1 MTKTRITQRT
11 TNNPTN
17 LPASGVVR
25 FDGNIQA
32 ASRGSFAPQLQP
44 IRFTPGGEYLE
55 QMNAVADLGEG
66 IFNATA
72 KIAVASQ
79 RAKEAERNAYLA
91 NVETDDIVQTNRI
104 FNENKLQGNDPEL
117 LTKRLEEY
125 RNGKMASMPQDVQP
139 YYQQSFDKR
148 AATLTVKSQDQFFK
162 KVQNDSQKSLEAAQE
177 LVGDDIFK
185 NPAPSTEIEAQHYE
199 DKITKYQSILQA
211 RIDQGFI
218 TPEEGAVIQKDFQ
231 KNLITVAYK
240 NQLQAM
246 DSNQR
251 ANAILE
257 LQKSKKLPA
266 GLSIEDKNDI
276 VAKLNAYNSTVDSI
290 ETKANAQQK
299 AEQELNLA
307 RQAADLEIKVNR
319 GEATYEDVLEAEQS
333 ETITPAKKIALF
345 KKLDDE
351 KDKVVKESLSLRKV
365 YGAMNGTDFID
376 PKNTDDKKA
385 VDLVYTKVLSP
396 QIDAIQDPAVRKS
409 TIANYV
415 NSVGVVPETLRGKMR
430 GVFRGDDVE
439 QKVFYADL
447 VGRIQETKPQALDD
461 FDDKDITQAIMI
473 DEMVKAGTPNEQAVE
488 KVTKLTEGLTKGR
501 LEILEEDFR
510 ELVED
515 KGTGVKIN
523 STKVITTVRD
533 IFDDS
538 KGKIFSLDASLPD
551 QQLGVAPA
559 AINDYKRLFK
569 TYYLYTNGDA
579 DLAEKQA
586 KIAMRRTWGTTDI
599 NRQSKQLTQYPIEQ
613 AYPGMSAKTIKR
625 ELMRDI
631 HSIPSFK
638 DLDADDVIVHPLRG
652 VTDREYGQYPR
663 YQIMF
668 FNEGGALEPMPVG
681 DDGLWKPDYESW
693 KLKTKKENEDM
704 KLEKD
709 KRKKE
714 EEKITDEIMSNPI
727 F

>member
-125 RNGKMASMPQDVQP
+125 RNGKMSSMPQDVQP

-246 DSNQR
+246 NSNQR

-307 RQAADLEIKVNR
+307 KQAADLEIRVNR

-333 ETITPAKKIALF
+333 ETITPAKKVALF

-365 YGAMNGTDFID
+365 YGAMNGSDFID

-488 KVTKLTEGLTKGR
+488 KVANITSGLNKGR
-501 LEILEEDFR
+501 LEILEEDFK

-515 KGTGVKIN
+515 KGTNVTIN
-523 STKVITTVRD
+523 SYKVINTVRD
-533 IFDDS
+533 IFDEGVLS
-538 KGKIFSLDASLPD
+538 INASLPD
-551 QQLGVAPA
+551 TQLGVEAA
-559 AINDYKRLFK
+559 AINDYKRLYK
-569 TYYLYTNGDA
+569 TWYLSTNGDA
-579 DLAEKQA
+579 ELAEKQA
-586 KIAMRRTWGTTDI
+586 KLALKRTWGTTAI
-599 NRQSKQLTQYPIEQ
+599 NGQSKQLTKFPIEI
-613 AYPGMSAKTIKR
+613 AYPNMPAKEIK
-625 ELMRDI
+625 
-631 HSIPSFK
+631 K
-638 DLDADDVIVHPLRG
+638 DLMKDLKSLPEYKDLADDDVIIQWDTR
-652 VTDREYGQYPR
+652 TAREFKQYPSYR
-663 YQIMF
+663 VLI
-668 FNEGGALEPMPVG
+668 FNKDGVLEPIA
-681 DDGLWKPDYESW
+681 DENLARWKPDYENW
-693 KLKTKKENEDM
+693 KLKTKKENEAL
-704 KLEKD
+704 KAEAD
-709 KRKKE
+709 KKKKE
-714 EEKITDEIMSNPI
+714 QSKYDIEPI

>member
-17 LPASGVVR
+17 LPPRGVVR

-32 ASRGSFAPQLQP
+32 ASRGTAVSQLQP

-55 QMNAVADLGEG
+55 QMNAIADLGEG

-125 RNGKMASMPQDVQP
+125 RNGKMSSMPQDVQP

-307 RQAADLEIKVNR
+307 KQAADLEIRVNR

-333 ETITPAKKIALF
+333 ETITPAKKVALF

-365 YGAMNGTDFID
+365 YGAMNGSDFID

-396 QIDAIQDPAVRKS
+396 QIDAIEDPAVKKS

-461 FDDKDITQAIMI
+461 FDNKDITQAIMI

-488 KVTKLTEGLTKGR
+488 KVANITSGLNKGR
-501 LEILEEDFR
+501 LEILEEDFK

-523 STKVITTVRD
+523 SYKVIDTVRD
-533 IFDDS
+533 TFDE
-538 KGKIFSLDASLPD
+538 GVFSVNASLPN
-551 QQLGVAPA
+551 QQLGVEAA
-559 AINDYKRLFK
+559 AINDYKRLYK
-569 TYYLYTNGDA
+569 TWYLNTNGDA
-579 DLAEKQA
+579 ELAEKQA
-586 KIAMRRTWGTTDI
+586 KLALKRTWGTTGVNGD
-599 NRQSKQLTQYPIEQ
+599 SKQLTKYPIEQ
-613 AYPGMSAKTIKR
+613 AYPGMPTKEIK
-625 ELMRDI
+625 
-631 HSIPSFK
+631 K
-638 DLDADDVIVHPLRG
+638 DLMKDLKSLPEYKDLADDDVIVQWDAR
-652 VTDREYGQYPR
+652 TAREFRQYPS
-663 YQIMF
+663 YQVLI
-668 FNEGGALEPMPVG
+668 FNKEGVLEPIA
-681 DDGLWKPDYESW
+681 DENLARWKPDYDGW
-693 KLKTKKENEDM
+693 KKRTKAANLKKNQENRA
-704 KLEKD
+704 KSL
-709 KRKKE
+709 E
-714 EEKITDEIMSNPI
+714 EEKAINEALSNPI

>member
-1 MTKTRITQRT
+1 MTKTRITQST

-125 RNGKMASMPQDVQP
+125 RNGKMSSMPQDVQP

-488 KVTKLTEGLTKGR
+488 KVANITSGLNKGR
-501 LEILEEDFR
+501 LEILEEDFK

-523 STKVITTVRD
+523 SYKVIDTVRD
-533 IFDDS
+533 TFDE
-538 KGKIFSLDASLPD
+538 GVFSVNASLPN
-551 QQLGVAPA
+551 QQLGVEAA
-559 AINDYKRLFK
+559 AINDYKRLYK
-569 TYYLYTNGDA
+569 TWYLNTNGDA
-579 DLAEKQA
+579 ELAEKQA
-586 KIAMRRTWGTTDI
+586 KLALKRTWGTTGVNGD
-599 NRQSKQLTQYPIEQ
+599 SKQLTKYPIEQ
-613 AYPGMSAKTIKR
+613 AYPGMPTKEIK
-625 ELMRDI
+625 
-631 HSIPSFK
+631 K
-638 DLDADDVIVHPLRG
+638 DLMKDLKSEPLYEGIDPDDVIVHWRPG
-652 VTDREYGQYPR
+652 ITDRQYKQYPY
-663 YQIMF
+663 YQVQIR
-668 FNEGGALEPMPVG
+668 NKEGYLEPALIG
-681 DDGLWKPDYESW
+681 DGGLWKPDYDGW
-693 KLKTKKENEDM
+693 KKRTKAANLKKNQEDRA
-704 KLEKD
+704 KSL
-709 KRKKE
+709 E
-714 EEKITDEIMSNPI
+714 EEKAINEVLSNPI

>member
-125 RNGKMASMPQDVQP
+125 RNGKMSSMPQDVQP

-307 RQAADLEIKVNR
+307 KQAADLEIRVNR

-333 ETITPAKKIALF
+333 ETITPAKKVALF

-365 YGAMNGTDFID
+365 YGAMNGSDFID

-396 QIDAIQDPAVRKS
+396 QIDAIEDPAVKKS

-461 FDDKDITQAIMI
+461 FDNKDITQAIMI

-488 KVTKLTEGLTKGR
+488 KVANITSGLNKGR
-501 LEILEEDFR
+501 LEILEEDFK

-515 KGTGVKIN
+515 KGTNVTIN
-523 STKVITTVRD
+523 SYKVINTVRD
-533 IFDDS
+533 IFDEGVLS
-538 KGKIFSLDASLPD
+538 INASLPD
-551 QQLGVAPA
+551 TQLGVEAA
-559 AINDYKRLFK
+559 AINDYKRLYK
-569 TYYLYTNGDA
+569 TWYLSTNGDA
-579 DLAEKQA
+579 ELAEKQA
-586 KIAMRRTWGTTDI
+586 KLALKRTWGTTAI
-599 NRQSKQLTQYPIEQ
+599 NGQSKQLTKFPIEI
-613 AYPGMSAKTIKR
+613 AYPNMPAKEIK
-625 ELMRDI
+625 
-631 HSIPSFK
+631 K
-638 DLDADDVIVHPLRG
+638 DLMKDLKSLPEYKDLADDDVIIQWDTR
-652 VTDREYGQYPR
+652 TAREFKQYPSYR
-663 YQIMF
+663 VLI
-668 FNEGGALEPMPVG
+668 FNKDGVLEPIA
-681 DDGLWKPDYESW
+681 DENLARWKPDYENW
-693 KLKTKKENEDM
+693 KLKTKKENEAL
-704 KLEKD
+704 KAEAD
-709 KRKKE
+709 KKKKE
-714 EEKITDEIMSNPI
+714 QSKYDIEPI

>member
-17 LPASGVVR
+17 LPPRGVVR

-32 ASRGSFAPQLQP
+32 ASRGTAVSQLQP

-125 RNGKMASMPQDVQP
+125 RNGKMSSMPQDVQP

-307 RQAADLEIKVNR
+307 KQAADLEIRVNR

-333 ETITPAKKIALF
+333 ETITPAKKVALF

-365 YGAMNGTDFID
+365 YGAMNGSDFID

-396 QIDAIQDPAVRKS
+396 QIDAIEDPAVKKS

-461 FDDKDITQAIMI
+461 FDNKDITQAIMI

-488 KVTKLTEGLTKGR
+488 KVANITSGLNKGR
-501 LEILEEDFR
+501 LEILEEDFK

-515 KGTGVKIN
+515 KGTNVTIN
-523 STKVITTVRD
+523 SYKVINTVRD
-533 IFDDS
+533 IFDEGVLS
-538 KGKIFSLDASLPD
+538 INASLPD
-551 QQLGVAPA
+551 TQLGVEAA
-559 AINDYKRLFK
+559 AINDYKRLYK
-569 TYYLYTNGDA
+569 TWYLSTNGDA
-579 DLAEKQA
+579 ELAEKQA
-586 KIAMRRTWGTTDI
+586 KLALKRTWGTTAI
-599 NRQSKQLTQYPIEQ
+599 NGQSKQLTKFPIEI
-613 AYPGMSAKTIKR
+613 AYPNMPAKEIK
-625 ELMRDI
+625 
-631 HSIPSFK
+631 K
-638 DLDADDVIVHPLRG
+638 DLMKDLKSLPEYKDLADDDVIIQWDTR
-652 VTDREYGQYPR
+652 TAREFKQYPSYR
-663 YQIMF
+663 VLI
-668 FNEGGALEPMPVG
+668 FNKDGVLEPIA
-681 DDGLWKPDYESW
+681 DENLARWKPDYENW
-693 KLKTKKENEDM
+693 KLKTKKENEAL
-704 KLEKD
+704 KAEAD
-709 KRKKE
+709 KKKKE
-714 EEKITDEIMSNPI
+714 QSKYDIEPI